1 MEQFALWFI
10 ELFKEIVKNI
20 WNFFK
25 DFFTLIYERTIGDII
40 RYYEA
45 FLVYSKSFSTLEWIL
60 AIISIVVL
68 VVLSALIFVLII
80 QLIARYVRFVKTE
93 KDKEVLLQE
102 VSELNY
108 EMLKLIDE
116 KNAMLVLSDQVK
128 DSSTASTTRKQSK
141 GSNVQNRFTLL
152 TSVDEAYQYKIL
164 DIKMR
169 DEDKLSLEDLV
180 DRFQSFSASQLKL
193 YYSKKTIRIFFAGMA
208 TSKTMVLEGIS
219 GTGKT
224 SLAYAMGKFFQNDA
238 AIISVQPSWRDR
250 SEMLGYLNEFTKRF
264 NETDFLK
271 ALYETTYRKDINF
284 IVLDEMNLAR
294 VEYYFAD
301 FLSILEMPDPNQWK
315 ISLITDQ
322 KPEDPIHFENGKLR
336 IPENVWFVGTANK
349 DDSTFMITDKVYD
362 RVASIEMNDKAT
374 VFDAPYTEGVRM
386 SYNYLKNLFVEAL
399 NEYQMTPKLIENL
412 AKLDEFI
419 IDKFQIAFGNRI
431 NKQIHTFVP
440 VYMALGGSEIE
451 ALDYLVSRKILR
463 KFESL
468 NLPFLQDELQELI
481 DLIDKLFG
489 KTNFQDSKKMLNS
502 YIRQF

>member
-10 ELFKEIVKNI
+10 ELFKEILKNI

-40 RYYEA
+40 RYYET

-116 KNAMLVLSDQVK
+116 KNAMLVLSDQAK

-193 YYSKKTIRIFFAGMA
+193 YYSKKIIRIFFAGMA
-208 TSKTMVLEGIS
+208 TSKIMVLEGIS

-224 SLAYAMGKFFQNDA
+224 SLA
-238 AIISVQPSWRDR
+238 
-250 SEMLGYLNEFTKRF
+250 
-264 NETDFLK
+264 
-271 ALYETTYRKDINF
+271 
-284 IVLDEMNLAR
+284 
-294 VEYYFAD
+294 
-301 FLSILEMPDPNQWK
+301 
-315 ISLITDQ
+315 
-322 KPEDPIHFENGKLR
+322 
-336 IPENVWFVGTANK
+336 
-349 DDSTFMITDKVYD
+349 
-362 RVASIEMNDKAT
+362 
-374 VFDAPYTEGVRM
+374 
-386 SYNYLKNLFVEAL
+386 
-399 NEYQMTPKLIENL
+399 
-412 AKLDEFI
+412 
-419 IDKFQIAFGNRI
+419 
-431 NKQIHTFVP
+431 
-440 VYMALGGSEIE
+440 
-451 ALDYLVSRKILR
+451 
-463 KFESL
+463 
-468 NLPFLQDELQELI
+468 
-481 DLIDKLFG
+481 
-489 KTNFQDSKKMLNS
+489 
-502 YIRQF
+502 